1 MVLAFLKTGLISRC
15 FDNSWG
21 RVLDKAAVPDLL
33 TYDQLLP
40 AVPTGFSG
48 NAPPG
53 PPPGGDIPCALALP

>member
-1 MVLAFLKTGLISRC
+1 MFLIKVVLAFLKTGLISRC

-40 AVPTGFSG
+40 AVP
-48 NAPPG
+48 PG
-53 PPPGGDIPCALALP
+53 LRRVATSRAR